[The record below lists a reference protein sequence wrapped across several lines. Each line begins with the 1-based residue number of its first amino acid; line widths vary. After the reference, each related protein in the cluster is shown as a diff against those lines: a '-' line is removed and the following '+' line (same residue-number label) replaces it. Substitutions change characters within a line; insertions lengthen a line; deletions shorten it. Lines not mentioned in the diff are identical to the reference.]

1 MKVFEAN
8 IKDIKP
14 YPNNPRIIT
23 NEAIEKVANSIKEF
37 GMQQPIVV
45 DKDMVII
52 VGHTRLKACES
63 LGMGT
68 VPCVIADNLSEE
80 QVRAYRLAD
89 NKTNEFSEWNLEL
102 LDFEL
107 EDLFKDN
114 FDMEQFGFEL
124 DLEGEEGEKKYNDK
138 GDGLV
143 KTFIV
148 PPFSVLDSRQGYWQD
163 RKRLWKEIIKS
174 ELGRESELLGKG
186 LLELSLAQGGNQI
199 GTSIFDPVLCEIL
212 ISWFSPKNCKIIDP
226 FAGGSVRGIVSSFLG
241 RDYYGV
247 DLRQE
252 QIDANE
258 KNFEEIKDYTVDI
271 NGNLI
276 NQPHWYVGDS
286 CNIDSIIKEDS
297 FDFLLTCPPYAD
309 LEQYSDDPKDLSN
322 MSYDDFLKAYELIL
336 SKSIKKLKDN
346 AFGAIVVGDIRDK
359 KGFYRGFIEDTK
371 DIFKKFGMKLYN
383 EFVLLEAYGTAALR
397 AGNTFRGG
405 RKVVKTH
412 QNVLVFLKGDIS
424 QIMPMLQDFS
434 QEIAQSLESIKEEE
448 SEI

>member
-1 MKVFEAN
+1 M
-8 IKDIKP
+8 
-14 YPNNPRIIT
+14 
-23 NEAIEKVANSIKEF
+23 
-37 GMQQPIVV
+37 
-45 DKDMVII
+45 
-52 VGHTRLKACES
+52 
-63 LGMGT
+63 
-68 VPCVIADNLSEE
+68 
-80 QVRAYRLAD
+80 
-89 NKTNEFSEWNLEL
+89 
-102 LDFEL
+102 
-107 EDLFKDN
+107 
-114 FDMEQFGFEL
+114 
-124 DLEGEEGEKKYNDK
+124 
-138 GDGLV
+138 

-174 ELGRESELLGKG
+174 DLGREKELLGKG
-186 LLELSLAQGGNQI
+186 LMELSLAQGGNQI

-226 FAGGSVRGIVSSFLG
+226 FAGGSVRGIVSTFLG
-241 RDYYGV
+241 REYFGV

-258 KNFEEIKDYTVDI
+258 NNFKEIKDSTVDI
-271 NGNLI
+271 NGNPI
-276 NQPHWYVGDS
+276 NHPHWYVGDS

-336 SKSIKKLKDN
+336 SKSINKLKDN
-346 AFGAIVVGDIRDK
+346 AFGAIVVGDVRDK

-397 AGNTFRGG
+397 AGNTFRRG
-405 RKVVKTH
+405 RKVIKTH
-412 QNVLVFLKGDIS
+412 QNVLVFLKGDVA
-424 QIMPMLQDFS
+424 QVMPMLQDFS

>member
-80 QVRAYRLAD
+80 QVKAYRLAD
-89 NKTNEFSEWNLEL
+89 NKTNEFTDWNLEL

-107 EDLFKDN
+107 GDLFKDN

-124 DLEGEEGEKKYNDK
+124 DLDGEERERKYNDK
-138 GDGLV
+138 GGGLV

-174 ELGRESELLGKG
+174 ELGREAELLGKG
-186 LLELSLAQGGNQI
+186 LMELSKAQGGKQI

-212 ISWFSPKNCKIIDP
+212 ISWFSSRDSKIIDP
-226 FAGGSVRGIVSSFLG
+226 FAGGSVRGIVSTFLG
-241 RDYYGV
+241 REYFGV

-258 KNFEEIKDYTVDI
+258 NNFKEIKDSTVDI
-271 NGNLI
+271 NGNPI
-276 NQPHWYVGDS
+276 NHPHWFMGDS
-286 CNIDSIIKEDS
+286 CNIDNIITENS

-322 MSYDDFLKAYELIL
+322 MTYDDFLKAYELIL
-336 SKSIKKLKDN
+336 SKSISKLKDN
-346 AFGAIVVGDIRDK
+346 AFGAIIVGDVRDK

-371 DIFKKFGMKLYN
+371 DIFKKYGMKLYN

-405 RKVVKTH
+405 AKGRKDSSKRSR
-412 QNVLVFLKGDIS
+412 FLKRRYLSNTAYTSRFFTRNCAVFGIY
-424 QIMPMLQDFS
+424 
-434 QEIAQSLESIKEEE
+434 
-448 SEI
+448 